1 MNYPEQLALWMNK
14 NWSLLCILLWLK
26 KPRRSLSM
34 SRDPFY
40 LECYVHHVCSVS
52 DVVWEVTSMD
62 KAILRVAT
70 LVSDE
75 HDWLDC
81 PLLHYLMNW
90 LYYLSLSL
98 GCEWCACW
106 ARTGNHSVTPDAR
119 IIWLMQASSLACR
132 KGSLK
137 RSSLTLIWRLFCLI
151 QIAWSLS
158 SNWSYS
164 KLCPLGVRVSD
175 YPYFS

>member
-1 MNYPEQLALWMNK
+1 MNE
-14 NWSLLCILLWLK
+14 I
-26 KPRRSLSM
+26 
-34 SRDPFY
+34 DPF
-40 LECYVHHVCSVS
+40 CVFCSDWGGPGGVCVCHKTQLLGVLSTS
-52 DVVWEVTSMD
+52 CMFNVTSMD
-62 KAILRVAT
+62 KAISRVAT
-70 LVSDE
+70 LISDE
-75 HDWLDC
+75 RDWLDC

-98 GCEWCACW
+98 GCEWCVFW
-106 ARTGNHSVTPDAR
+106 ARTGNHSVALDAR
-119 IIWLMQASSLACR
+119 IIWLMQALSLACR

-137 RSSLTLIWRLFCLI
+137 RFSLTLIWRLFWLI

-175 YPYFS
+175 YPDFS